1 MGVIL
6 TYAVMLGFKDPLV
19 DEDDPNWDR
28 PGFAIDNKLIE
39 DAEPY
44 FTILFTV
51 RARALRRLVSAPSA
65 PPILYHGHPR
75 AL

>member
-1 MGVIL
+1 MGVIM

-19 DEDDPNWDR
+19 DEDDPDWDL

-44 FTILFTV
+44 FTVLFTV
-51 RARALRRLVSAPSA
+51 RASAP
-65 PPILYHGHPR
+65 R
-75 AL
+75 ARRRQAALLTRVCRWWVAG